1 MNQKRKEPGNW
12 FLREG
17 HYDDISEERLTETM
31 FMLKNVAD
39 ETNTTL
45 NQVISVYN
53 AASRNR
59 LTEVLLDSGDAFD
72 DVIKDFKKWNSS
84 DGFLKLKL
92 SGDYLADEMRVKI
105 VKNTDN

>member
-1 MNQKRKEPGNW
+1 MDPRRNEPGNW
-12 FLREG
+12 YLRNG
-17 HYDDISEERLTETM
+17 HYDDISEERLTDTM

-53 AASRNR
+53 AVSRNR

-72 DVIKDFKKWNSS
+72 SVVDDFKKWNSS
-84 DGFLKLKL
+84 YGFVRIKL

-105 VKNTDN
+105 LRNTD

>member
-1 MNQKRKEPGNW
+1 MDPRRNEPGNW
-12 FLREG
+12 YLRNG

-72 DVIKDFKKWNSS
+72 SVVNDFKKWHSS
-84 DGFLKLKL
+84 DGFVRIKL
-92 SGDYLADEMRVKI
+92 SGDDLADEMRVKI
-105 VKNTDN
+105 LRNTD